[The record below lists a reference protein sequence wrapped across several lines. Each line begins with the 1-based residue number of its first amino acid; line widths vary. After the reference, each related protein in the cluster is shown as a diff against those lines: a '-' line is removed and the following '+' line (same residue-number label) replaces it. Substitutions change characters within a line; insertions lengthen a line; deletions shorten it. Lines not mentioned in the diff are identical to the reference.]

1 MLYTPLK
8 SIKLSGFKSFVDP
21 TLITLTSNLTAIV
34 GPNGCG
40 KSNVVD
46 AIRWVIGESSAKNL
60 RAESMADVIFNGT
73 TNRKPVGQASIE
85 LTFDNTDGRLSS
97 EYAKYNEISVRRILQ
112 RDGQSQYF
120 LNGTRCRRKD
130 ILDIF
135 LGTGLGPRSYSIIEQ
150 GMISRIIEAKPE
162 DLRVFLE
169 ETAGISKYKERRR
182 ETETRIRHTREN
194 LERLTDLREELE
206 KQLDKLKRQ
215 SSAAERYKV
224 LNQELRVLSAQAHL
238 MQLRDLHHTISDLS
252 QRIQSNETLIEAKI
266 AEQLNIDK
274 NIELIRI
281 QHTEKNDECN
291 EIQSQYYQLGS
302 EISKLEH
309 TISHSLE
316 REQQLRNDLTQIES
330 NLRRLDEQ
338 QLADQDQLR
347 DAQKDLQQIEENSRL
362 YAEQAAETAALLEDA
377 QQQLQTSQ
385 QAWDAFQST
394 IADTKRHLEVTRTQL
409 QHHEHRAESLENRR
423 ARLLQSLE
431 ELSTDTISEQVEQHQ
446 QQISELQNELVQL
459 QQSLD
464 EARSKISE
472 YRESQRSARESLQ
485 DIQGQLQRLNG
496 RQSSLQ
502 ALQEVAMGRKNSQL
516 QSWLSEHG
524 LSENSRLAE
533 VLTVDSGW
541 EKAVETVLDQHLE
554 SIFIEDYADIIDHI
568 DQLAAAKISFL
579 NSSMKHE
586 TSSSNSATLLSTKV
600 QSSLPITNLIGSIY
614 CVETVSA
621 AVALLP
627 QLQTH
632 ESIVTQ
638 DGVWLSQSWLRI
650 HHAVDE
656 HTGVLA
662 RQQEISDLAT
672 QIEHAQEQVDTK
684 QELLQSITSL
694 LHEAEHELEFQ
705 QQHYREKSS
714 NLADIRSH
722 LSAQHSKLEQLQERQ
737 KDIQKELSE
746 INDNT
751 SQIQSDIQ
759 NYRQTLEQTE
769 EQLAIHAQEELELQ
783 NQRTQAQEHY
793 RQLQHNAQLSKQKA
807 DEMQIR
813 CASTQNQIHYLEQGI
828 ARASQQVQQLTERR
842 ENALDS
848 IASLLEP
855 LPEMREKL
863 NTLLEERLEVE
874 KELTTA
880 KQLLSEFDQQLREAE
895 KRRAGVEE
903 ECQEIRHEHEQLRLR
918 EQTAKVKSETHQE
931 HIAKSGLTNE
941 EILQDLP
948 EDAEVSVWNEKIESN
963 ELRIQRLGPI
973 NLAAIEEFQQAAER
987 KEYLDQQNAD
997 LTEALETLESA
1008 IRKIDRETRA
1018 KFKETFDQVNQTFEA
1033 YFPKIFGGG
1042 QACLELTGDEL
1053 LDAGISVKAQP
1064 PGKRNTSIHV
1074 LSGGEKALTAIALVF
1089 SLFQLNPAPFCIL
1102 DEVDA
1107 PLDDAN
1113 VGRYCNLVKAMSEKV
1128 QFLFISHNK
1137 IAIEMAKQ
1145 LCGVTMHE
1153 PGVSRMVAVDI
1164 DEAIAMAES

>member
-1 MLYTPLK
+1 MHYTPLK

-21 TLITLTSNLTAIV
+21 TVIALTSNLTAIV

-73 TNRKPVGQASIE
+73 TSRKPVGQASIE

-97 EYAKYNEISVRRILQ
+97 EYANYNELSVRRILQ
-112 RDGQSQYF
+112 RDGQSQYY
-120 LNGTRCRRKD
+120 LNNTRCRRKD

-150 GMISRIIEAKPE
+150 GMISRIIEAKPD
-162 DLRVFLE
+162 DLRIFLE

-194 LERLTDLREELE
+194 LDRLKDLRDELE

-224 LNQELRVLSAQAHL
+224 LNQELRVMSAQAHL
-238 MQLRDLHHTISDLS
+238 MQLRDLHGTMSDLS
-252 QRIQSNETLIEAKI
+252 QRVQTNETLIESKI

-281 QHTEKNDECN
+281 QHTEKNDQCN
-291 EIQSQYYQLGS
+291 EVQSQYYQIGT
-302 EISKLEH
+302 EIAKLEH
-309 TISHSLE
+309 TISHSIE
-316 REQQLRNDLTQIES
+316 REQQLRNDLAQIET

-347 DAQKDLQQIEENSRL
+347 DAQQDLLQIEENSRQH
-362 YAEQAAETAALLEDA
+362 AQEAAESAKLLEEA
-377 QQQLQTSQ
+377 QNQLQASQ
-385 QAWDAFQST
+385 QAWDAFQAT
-394 IADTKRHLEVTRTQL
+394 ISDTKRHLEVTRTQL

-423 ARLLQSLE
+423 ARLLQLLE
-431 ELSTDTISEQVEQHQ
+431 ELSTNDISDDVAQHQ
-446 QQISELQNELVQL
+446 HRLTELQTELATL
-459 QQSLD
+459 QQLLD
-464 EARSKISE
+464 EAKNKISE
-472 YRESQRSARESLQ
+472 YRESQRNAQESLQ
-485 DIQGQLQRLNG
+485 DSQGQLQRLQG
-496 RQSSLQ
+496 RQSSLH
-502 ALQEVAMGRKNSQL
+502 ALQEVAMGRKNSQH
-516 QSWLSEHG
+516 QAWLAEQG
-524 LSENSRLAE
+524 LSDNTRLAE

-554 SIFIEDYADIIDHI
+554 SICVDNYSQIIDHI
-568 DQLAAAKISFL
+568 DQLGAAKISFL
-579 NSSMKHE
+579 NSSVYVDNA
-586 TSSSNSATLLSTKV
+586 TQNSATPLASKVHSHLPISKLLSGV
-600 QSSLPITNLIGSIY
+600 YSVDNI
-614 CVETVSA
+614 A
-621 AVALLP
+621 AALELLP
-627 QLQTH
+627 RLNAN

-638 DGVWLSQSWLRI
+638 DGIWLSHLWLRI

-662 RQQEISDLAT
+662 RQQELADIAT
-672 QIEHAQEQVDTK
+672 QIEHAQEQVDSK
-684 QELLQSITSL
+684 QELLQSLTEL
-694 LHEAEHELEFQ
+694 LHNAEHELEFQ
-705 QQHYREKSS
+705 QQHYREKSTQ
-714 NLADIRSH
+714 LADTRSQ

-737 KDIQKELSE
+737 KDIQKEINE
-746 INDNT
+746 INENA
-751 SQIQSDIQ
+751 SHIQSDIQ
-759 NYRQTLEQTE
+759 TSKNTLEQAE
-769 EQLAIHAQEELELQ
+769 QQLAIHAQDERDLQ
-783 NQRTQAQEHY
+783 TQRTNAQEHY
-793 RQLQHNAQLSKQKA
+793 RQLQHNAHLSKQKA

-842 ENALDS
+842 ENALNS
-848 IASLLEP
+848 IESLLEP
-855 LPEMREKL
+855 LPEMREQL
-863 NTLLEERLEVE
+863 NTLLEQRLEVE
-874 KELTTA
+874 KALTAA
-880 KQLLSEFDQQLREAE
+880 KQHLSEFDQQLRDAE
-895 KRRAGVEE
+895 KRRAHIEE
-903 ECQEIRHEHEQLRLR
+903 DCQEIRHQHEQLRLQ
-918 EQTAKVKSETHQE
+918 EQTAKVKAEAHQE

-948 EDAEVSVWNEKIESN
+948 EDAEVSVWHEKIEAN

-973 NLAAIEEFQQAAER
+973 NLAAIEEFQQSSER

-1018 KFKETFDQVNQTFEA
+1018 KFKETFEQVNQTFQT

-1053 LDAGISVKAQP
+1053 LDAGVLVKAQP

-1113 VGRYCNLVKAMSEKV
+1113 VGRYCNLVKDMAEKV

-1164 DEAIAMAES
+1164 DEAIAMAEA